1 MNPGLMRKL
10 ALMAIVAGGVFY
22 APLPLIAQNGGG
34 GSVPLMPV
42 EDIPTDDSGG
52 VSAPSGPPLKVDPA
66 EAPELVPPDQ
76 VSGEENGGTT
86 APAPSAPAPAPTAT
100 ARVAVPAPV
109 PAATAPEPTPAPAPA
124 PPTDAA
130 PAQAPEEPAPDEDPE
145 EAPEPDED
153 ETDPEEF
160 EEEFDDVPEA
170 GEPDSPAVQP
180 RVTSAGPQLP
190 QTGAELPAL
199 LLCGLSLTAS
209 GLALRALCR
218 GA

>member
-10 ALMAIVAGGVFY
+10 ALMAIVAAGVFY

-34 GSVPLMPV
+34 SAPLMPV
-42 EDIPTDDSGG
+42 ADIPTDDSGG
-52 VSAPSGPPLKVDPA
+52 VSAPSEPPLKVDPA

-76 VSGEENGGTT
+76 VGGEENGGTT
-86 APAPSAPAPAPTAT
+86 APAPGAHAPAPSAT
-100 ARVAVPAPV
+100 ARVAVPEPV
-109 PAATAPEPTPAPAPA
+109 PATAPVPEPTPAPASEA
-124 PPTDAA
+124 PTDAA
-130 PAQAPEEPAPDEDPE
+130 PAQAPDAPTPDET
-145 EAPEPDED
+145 PEPDQD
-153 ETDPEEF
+153 ESDPEEF

-180 RVTSAGPQLP
+180 QVTSAGPQLP
-190 QTGAELPAL
+190 RTGAELPAL